1 MNVHGHPGCYSSPD
15 RKETMMPF
23 SKIIPGES
31 VVCLTKGLFTKKKK
45 RERERERE
53 VCKGNTG
60 GV

>member
-31 VVCLTKGLFTKKKK
+31 VCLTKGLFTKKKK
-45 RERERERE
+45 REREE

-60 GV
+60 GI